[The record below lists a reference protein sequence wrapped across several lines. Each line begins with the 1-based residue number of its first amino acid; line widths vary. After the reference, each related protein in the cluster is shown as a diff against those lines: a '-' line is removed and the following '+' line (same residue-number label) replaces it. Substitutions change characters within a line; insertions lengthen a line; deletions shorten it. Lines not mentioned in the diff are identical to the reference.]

1 MRDLLPAV
9 LSELNVAIPG
19 SAVASATL
27 IFSHLAQLCLRGL
40 ASEYWVVQKAEEIIT
55 NTGCPSEIIALPLG
69 QLRGLTN
76 EWGAGWGRT
85 GNCRGSKAAP
95 PTRKARRPRRTGGSR
110 AVTSARDTGV
120 RAGRPPRSPALWT

>member
-27 IFSHLAQLCLRGL
+27 IFSHLAQLRLRGL

-69 QLRGLTN
+69 QLCGLTN

-85 GNCRGSKAAP
+85 RDALTA
-95 PTRKARRPRRTGGSR
+95 TVRVAQQRPAS
-110 AVTSARDTGV
+110 SD
-120 RAGRPPRSPALWT
+120 

>member
-27 IFSHLAQLCLRGL
+27 IFSHLAQLCLRGR

-69 QLRGLTN
+69 QLCGLTN

-85 GNCRGSKAAP
+85 
-95 PTRKARRPRRTGGSR
+95 
-110 AVTSARDTGV
+110 RDALTATV
-120 RAGRPPRSPALWT
+120 RIACSNQLALTEHR